1 MKMIVVNMVIVEKEV
16 GFHLECNLL
25 SREDATEQEGKM
37 AKMFEGVLEKAVDTL
52 AELNG
57 ATEETYKKK
66 RID

>member
-1 MKMIVVNMVIVEKEV
+1 MIVLNLVIVMKEA
-16 GFHLECNLL
+16 GLHLECNLL

-37 AKMFEGVLEKAVDTL
+37 AKMFETVIEKATDAL
-52 AELNG
+52 AEING